1 MKREAANHVTIAF
14 LAVAAL
20 VSFGCDKNP
29 IADGA
34 GALHQFVYREPYAWP
49 VSTPVSQG
57 LDTVKVLAALREIK
71 TYPFL
76 FSFLVL
82 RNDLLVLEY
91 YRAFQK
97 ENDFNIHSAAKSF
110 VSALI
115 GIAIDKGVIRSAQE
129 KVLGYFP
136 DFDTVRMDARKREW
150 TLEHFLTMK
159 SGIDWDEGADH
170 TAQYT
175 ENVNWL
181 FTTLKFPLRSSPG
194 VSFNY
199 TTPNV
204 HILSGILTRVSG
216 MSTYD
221 FAEKHLFAPLN
232 ISVRYWA
239 RDPQG
244 IYIGG
249 TEMAFTPR
257 DLARFGQLYLHNG
270 LIDGKQIVSTQ
281 WIRETLIPRNR
292 SNLMWGDLQSI
303 NYGYLWWNNYDSRDS
318 LFMASGFAGQLII
331 VVPAK
336 NMIIVT
342 TGDDNVSTIQGGF
355 NEDVIIGIVKKYF
368 L

>member
-1 MKREAANHVTIAF
+1 MRCDATRYVTIAC
-14 LAVAAL
+14 LAAVAL
-20 VSFGCDKNP
+20 VFFGCDKNP
-29 IADGA
+29 VA
-34 GALHQFVYREPYAWP
+34 GGTQTPEFVYRDPYAWP
-49 VSTPVSQG
+49 ISTPASQG
-57 LDTVKVLAALREIK
+57 LDTTKVSTALQEMR

-76 FSFLVL
+76 FSFLII
-82 RNDLLVLEY
+82 RNDSLAFEY
-91 YRAFQK
+91 YRVFQK

-110 VSALI
+110 ISALI
-115 GIAIDKGVIRSAQE
+115 GIAIDKGIIRSAQE

-136 DFDTVRMDARKREW
+136 DFDTTRLDVRKRGW
-150 TLEHFLTMK
+150 TIEHFLTMK
-159 SGIDWDEGADH
+159 SGLDWDEGADH

-181 FTTLKFPLRSSPG
+181 YTTLKLPLRSSPG

-204 HILSGILTRVSG
+204 HVLSGILTRASG
-216 MSTYD
+216 MSTYG

-239 RDPQG
+239 KDPQG

-270 LIDGKQIVSTQ
+270 LIDGKEIISTQ
-281 WIRETLIPRNR
+281 WIRETLVPRNG
-292 SNLMWGDLQSI
+292 SNSTWGDLQSV
-303 NYGYLWWNNYDSRDS
+303 NYGYLWWNNYGGRDS
-318 LFMASGFAGQLII
+318 LFMALGFAGQFII

-342 TGDDNVSTIQGGF
+342 TGDDNVTTNQGGL